1 MCVSAGLEII
11 KRILN
16 WEGNRRISAKKA
28 TKGERG
34 GLYINEF

>member
-11 KRILN
+11 KRISTGREI
-16 WEGNRRISAKKA
+16 EGISAKKA